1 MNQAEFMQ
9 ETQNLCNLYGK
20 GLNNTQ
26 AEFWYKNLQQFDIH
40 TYQRAIVEYV
50 RKNKYMPKIADLL
63 EIMKRI
69 KKEPKKEEKRRKD
82 PMCQMPK
89 GWTN

>member
-9 ETQNLCNLYGK
+9 KTQNLCNLYGK

-26 AEFWYKNLQQFDIH
+26 AEFWYKNLQQFDIQ

-63 EIMKRI
+63 EIMKRV
-69 KKEPKKEEKRRKD
+69 KKEPKNEEKRRKD